1 MNLYESALKR
11 GEVLND
17 IAKDLS
23 VLERDIAAA
32 RTSKAALVRIWL
44 VADIRARPH
53 KARSSLESRAIELAF
68 S

>member
-11 GEVLND
+11 DEVLND

-32 RTSKAALVRIWL
+32 RTSKAALGLPLSSEEIQKMVDAYLIGL
-44 VADIRARPH
+44 AKVA
-53 KARSSLESRAIELAF
+53 
-68 S
+68 